1 MKRIDKQTERRL
13 YWLFTPMAIV
23 VVALILELWF
33 GVDLKF
39 MTWYQPA
46 LLGSL
51 LSVFAGYSIAA
62 IKQKCWGE
70 LAVAM
75 IILIVTLINM
85 GNFFVDLLMHEL

>member
-23 VVALILELWF
+23 VVALILEL
-33 GVDLKF
+33 
-39 MTWYQPA
+39 
-46 LLGSL
+46 
-51 LSVFAGYSIAA
+51 AA

>member
-51 LSVFAGYSIAA
+51 LIGRIFHSRHKAEMLGRTG
-62 IKQKCWGE
+62 C
-70 LAVAM
+70 
-75 IILIVTLINM
+75 
-85 GNFFVDLLMHEL
+85 GNDHTDCYAYQYGQFFCGLTNA